1 LVFWCFSGNYQGWYK
16 YLKKQNN
23 NHERIE
29 RGEVKMKKKHRR
41 HLRMAILGGPL
52 YFGDLE
58 VAKDD
63 EED

>member
-1 LVFWCFSGNYQGWYK
+1 
-16 YLKKQNN
+16 
-23 NHERIE
+23 
-29 RGEVKMKKKHRR
+29 MKKRHRR

-58 VAKDD
+58 VAKED

>member
-1 LVFWCFSGNYQGWYK
+1 LVFWCLSGNYQGQYK

-23 NHERIE
+23 NHERIA

-58 VAKDD
+58 VAKED